1 MKNYYITYFL
11 KFLLLNFFIL
21 ININVNADANPDIW
35 PFLKEQVFK
44 ERPISENQN
53 FLKID
58 GPKGASSGAQVPV
71 TVSLSSH

>member
-11 KFLLLNFFIL
+11 KFLFINIFIL

-44 ERPISENQN
+44 ERPISEDQN
-53 FLKID
+53 F
-58 GPKGASSGAQVPV
+58 
-71 TVSLSSH
+71 